1 MRTLDRYIFKEV
13 LGPFIFGLGAFT
25 ILFFSVETL
34 GGVARMISNIPF
46 MQIMEYLACRLPQVL
61 VFTFPMATLMAC
73 LLAFG
78 RLSGEAELTALR
90 ASGLSFLRIATPA
103 LVFFFL
109 ISGFNYWLND
119 AVVPKN
125 MKRAYEILIES
136 QKKNHNE
143 VVKTLLTT
151 PKVLENGM
159 EQMIYAHKFDLEAKT
174 MKGVYIHYFLEN
186 RRTREIYAE
195 KAEWIEE
202 EEVWRLWDMREVEY
216 DVNERPLRE
225 TTALEAWT
233 GMQPEDS
240 PPSPTELGERKLRP
254 EEMTRAEL
262 AHALVEL
269 AHEIRLGGGSTS
281 ERAIESKKEM
291 IRQRDRYAVMYHQK
305 ASLPWVSF
313 IFATFAI
320 PLGVRPHR
328 SSKSMGLGLS
338 LVFILIYYVLMT
350 VGLVLGEAGTLDP
363 MIGAWLPNLI
373 FGIMGVVLLF
383 QASRN

>member
-1 MRTLDRYIFKEV
+1 MKTLDRYIFREV

-34 GGVARMISNIPF
+34 GGVARMISKLDYIV
-46 MQIMEYLACRLPQVL
+46 ILEYLACRLPQVM

-103 LVFFFL
+103 LIFFFFL
-109 ISGFNYWLND
+109 SIFNYWLND
-119 AVVPKN
+119 AVVPHK

-136 QKKNHNE
+136 QSQDDDALRKAFM
-143 VVKTLLTT
+143 TS
-151 PKVLENGM
+151 PKALENGF
-159 EQMIYAHKFDLEAKT
+159 EQMIYAHKFNLKEKT
-174 MKGVYIHYFLEN
+174 MSGVYIHYFYENLRRRQVYSERARWNEKDDVWELEN
-186 RRTREIYAE
+186 MRTTEYDENEAPLYESTAE
-195 KAEWIEE
+195 K
-202 EEVWRLWDMREVEY
+202 
-216 DVNERPLRE
+216 
-225 TTALEAWT
+225 AWT
-233 GMQPEDS
+233 GMKPGES
-240 PPSPTELGERKLRP
+240 PPSPEEMSARKLRP

-262 AHALVEL
+262 AEELVDL
-269 AHEIRLGGGSTS
+269 AKEIGRTPDLEAKIKT
-281 ERAIESKKEM
+281 K
-291 IRQRDRYAVMYHQK
+291 RDRYAVMYHQK

-338 LVFILIYYVLMT
+338 LVFILIFYILMT
-350 VGLVLGEAGTLDP
+350 VGLVLGEAGTVDP
-363 MIGAWLPNLI
+363 MIGAWLPNI
-373 FGIMGVVLLF
+373 MFGIMGFVLLV